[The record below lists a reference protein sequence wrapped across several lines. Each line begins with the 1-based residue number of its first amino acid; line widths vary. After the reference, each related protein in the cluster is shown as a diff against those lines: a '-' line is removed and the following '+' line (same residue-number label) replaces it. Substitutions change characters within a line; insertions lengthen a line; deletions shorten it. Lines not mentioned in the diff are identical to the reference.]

1 MTMTVLD
8 LVVAFVIVAALLVG
22 GTYLDHVRGSHPA
35 PPPDDSTT

>member
-8 LVVAFVIVAALLVG
+8 LVVAFVVVAALLVG